1 MILQIERWHRT
12 CSFNTRN
19 GTVDRPHEMRKI
31 FVFAFSFLAATYAA
45 ATAASAADSTLT
57 PVSFTLNWMP
67 TADHAGY
74 FAAKAMHVYERYG
87 LDVTITPGGPQLNVY
102 QLLAAGQTDMIMG
115 TTMRTLNA
123 RLHGIPIVTVA
134 SWYQKDAT
142 TFMLH
147 PENKAQSLAELNHN
161 PMYIPGISRGNYW
174 PWLKAKFGY
183 SDEQLKPFDSGY
195 RAWSLDPAAVAQGY
209 ITIDHPTMVGVGVP
223 NGRSLVLADFG
234 WTQYIN
240 TVETTETLI
249 SEKPDVLRNFIKAT
263 AEGWRI
269 YLADPKATNEELI
282 RLNSQLDMPTLVEG
296 YKMIKDNKLL
306 DGGDAAA
313 GKIGAISDKRM
324 SAFVD
329 EMVGAGVI
337 AASPE
342 YAKSYTLKFLDAL

>member
-1 MILQIERWHRT
+1 MRRIFIL
-12 CSFNTRN
+12 
-19 GTVDRPHEMRKI
+19 
-31 FVFAFSFLAATYAA
+31 AFFLGAAYGAITG
-45 ATAASAADSTLT
+45 ASAADNSLT
-57 PVSFTLNWMP
+57 PVTFTLNWFP

-74 FAAKAMHVYERYG
+74 YAAKLDHIYERYG
-87 LDVTITPGGPQLNVY
+87 LDVTITPGGPQLNIY

-123 RLHGIPIVTVA
+123 RLHGIPIVTIA

-147 PENKAQSLAELNHN
+147 PENKAQSLADLNHN
-161 PMYIPGISRGNYW
+161 PMYIPGISRVNYW

-209 ITIDHPTMVGVGVP
+209 ITIDHPTMVAVNVP
-223 NGRSLVLADFG
+223 NGRSLMLADFG

-240 TVETTETLI
+240 TVDATETLI
-249 SEKPDVLRNFIKAT
+249 REKPEVLRNFLKAT
-263 AEGWRI
+263 AEGWRS

-282 RLNSQLDMPTLVEG
+282 RLNPQLDMPTLIEG
-296 YKMIKDNKLL
+296 YNVIKANKLL

-313 GKIGAISDKRM
+313 GKIGVISEKRM
-324 SAFVD
+324 SSFVD
-329 EMVGAGVI
+329 EMVGASVI
-337 AASPE
+337 EPSTE
-342 YAKSYTLKFLDAL
+342 YAKTYTLKFLDAL

>member
-1 MILQIERWHRT
+1 
-12 CSFNTRN
+12 
-19 GTVDRPHEMRKI
+19 MRKTVI
-31 FVFAFSFLAATYAA
+31 FAFSLLAAACA
-45 ATAASAADSTLT
+45 VATGASAADSTLT
-57 PVSFTLNWMP
+57 PVTFTLNWIP
-67 TADHAGY
+67 SADHAGY
-74 FAAKAMHVYERYG
+74 YAAKLMHIYERYG
-87 LDVTITPGGPQLNVY
+87 LDVTITPGGPQLNIY

-123 RLHGIPIVTVA
+123 RLHGIPIVTIA

-147 PENKAQSLAELNHN
+147 PENKSQSLAELNHN
-161 PMYIPGISRGNYW
+161 PMFIPGISRVNYW

-183 SDEQLKPFDSGY
+183 SDEQLKPFDSSY
-195 RAWSLDPAAVAQGY
+195 RAWSLDPTAVAQGY
-209 ITIDHPTMVGVGVP
+209 VTNDHPIMVGVNVP
-223 NGRSLVLADFG
+223 DGRSLMLADFG

-240 TVETTETLI
+240 TVDATDALI
-249 SEKPDVLRNFIKAT
+249 SEKPEVLRNFLKAT
-263 AEGWRI
+263 AEGWRS

-313 GKIGAISDKRM
+313 GKIGVISDKRM

-329 EMVGAGVI
+329 EMVTAGAI
-337 AASPE
+337 ARSPE